1 MKTMMSATPVLVLN
15 ATYEAIN
22 ITSAR
27 HALTLI
33 VKGSAIVE
41 ESREIRVHRDYMLPS
56 VVRLRNYRR
65 IPSRVQ
71 VVSRK
76 NLYARD
82 NYTCQY
88 CGEEFAAKDLTLD
101 HVMPKSR
108 GGMSRWENLVT
119 CCKPCNHR
127 KGDRTPE
134 EAGMVLLRIPRQ
146 LTIHTSRGMLR
157 MAGHT
162 EQAWRKYLYFN

>member
-1 MKTMMSATPVLVLN
+1 MNAMTQPVLVLN
-15 ATYEAIN
+15 GSYEPIG
-22 ITSAR
+22 ICGPKR
-27 HALTLI
+27 ALVLI
-33 VKGSAIVE
+33 VKGAATVE
-41 ESREIRVHRDYMLPS
+41 ESRDVRVHRDYMLPS

-71 VVSRK
+71 VVSRR

-82 NYTCQY
+82 GYTCQY
-88 CGEEFAAKDLTLD
+88 CAVEFPAKDLTLD

-119 CCKPCNHR
+119 CCRPCNHT

-134 EAGMVLLRIPRQ
+134 EAGMDLLRIPRK

-162 EQAWRKYLYFN
+162 ELTWRKYLYFESA

>member
-1 MKTMMSATPVLVLN
+1 MNTMSQPVLVLN
-15 ATYEAIN
+15 GSFEPIF
-22 ITSAR
+22 ISSPKR
-27 HALTLI
+27 ALVLI

-41 ESREIRVHRDYMLPS
+41 ESRDVRVHRDYMLPS
-56 VVRLRNYRR
+56 VIRLRHYCR

-88 CGEEFAAKDLTLD
+88 CGKELPAKDLTLD
-101 HVMPKSR
+101 HVVPRSR
-108 GGMSRWENLVT
+108 GGLSRWENLVA
-119 CCKPCNHR
+119 CCKSCNHT

-134 EAGMVLLRIPRQ
+134 EAGMALLRVPRA

-157 MAGHT
+157 QAGHS
-162 EQAWRKYLYFN
+162 EESWKKYLYF